1 MFLQIHQLAQKDI
14 WTALTLNGLL
24 YSNLVGIDSSPIRQI
39 LKASPLAVGVSG
51 TGPAIAVVAHP
62 TNEKMV
68 YNLCKTL
75 GLVIKSNITN
85 RGINNG
91 PNSKI

>member
-1 MFLQIHQLAQKDI
+1 MAQRDT

-24 YSNLVGIDSSPIRQI
+24 YSTLVGIDSSPIRHL

-51 TGPAIAVVAHP
+51 TGPAIAVVSQK

-68 YNLCKTL
+68 YNVCKTL
-75 GLVIKSNITN
+75 GLVIRTNITN
-85 RGINNG
+85 RGINDETN
-91 PNSKI
+91 NKI